1 MKQQQGQQDFKDVE
15 ARAAW
20 ARAWKVKCT
29 ECKSLISESA
39 DQYGFKSIE
48 NPLKQQ
54 EFLMMTQ
61 WSNGFFCPIQ
71 DAPCESLWKADGGK
85 RMRMMIMK
93 GGNCPFNFQWE
104 IKIILVWSLPFCRHP
119 GPEKTSWK
127 LGFSGIGRC
136 KKKAWDF
143 GGEQAI
149 GVIYQDWT
157 Q

>member
-1 MKQQQGQQDFKDVE
+1 MKQQQQQGQQDFKDVE

-61 WSNGFFCPIQ
+61 WSNGFFAQ
-71 DAPCESLWKADGGK
+71 SRMLRVKAYGK
-85 RMRMMIMK
+85 QMEDENDDNER
-93 GGNCPFNFQWE
+93 G
-104 IKIILVWSLPFCRHP
+104 
-119 GPEKTSWK
+119 K
-127 LGFSGIGRC
+127 LS
-136 KKKAWDF
+136 
-143 GGEQAI
+143 
-149 GVIYQDWT
+149 V
-157 Q
+157 